1 MTAIDSKGLEFEDVV
16 MAFDDGR
23 KDWRTES
30 SSHAC
35 LRLLR
40 EIYVAITRA
49 KQRVVIL
56 IKNKTNTMID
66 FFQHLDCNLKLQDA
80 KTTFVE
86 FDTETSLD
94 DWFNKG
100 QELFDEKGYG
110 YTSKCF
116 YKAQAL
122 PWSLWAQARH
132 LVANKDKIE
141 SATLFQNDSHERPG
155 ECTT

>member
-30 SSHAC
+30 SSPAC

-49 KQRVVIL
+49 KRRVVIL

-66 FFQHLDCNLKLQDA
+66 FFQHLDCNLEFQDA

-94 DWFNKG
+94 DWLNKG
-100 QELFDEKGYG
+100 QEIFDEERYG
-110 YTSKCF
+110 
-116 YKAQAL
+116 
-122 PWSLWAQARH
+122 
-132 LVANKDKIE
+132 
-141 SATLFQNDSHERPG
+141 
-155 ECTT
+155 